1 MQNVSLRIEA
11 DRNESVTVSE
21 FARDVQ
27 NQAPPP
33 AASGPR
39 ERERVVIANT
49 EPHRSPARCL
59 AFCMNSASARA
70 ALRDAERTGAPP
82 PARGLF
88 CRVW

>member
-1 MQNVSLRIEA
+1 MQNIFLRIDA
-11 DRNESVTVSE
+11 DRNESVTFSE
-21 FARDVQ
+21 FVSYFQ

-33 AASGPR
+33 AASAPR
-39 ERERVVIANT
+39 ERERVVVANT

-70 ALRDAERTGAPP
+70 ALRDAERTGAPR